1 LGFFYAYFF
10 VLAHLWLPS
19 RRNPAW
25 QFLGEQYM
33 ARKSAAQAAL
43 SNPPATSPVAQ
54 LSLVGEVLPTN
65 ICRNCDHYTPKI
77 IGDHG
82 RCVHKPKTS
91 MMKDTHVCAID
102 RFRAK
107 A

>member
-1 LGFFYAYFF
+1 
-10 VLAHLWLPS
+10 
-19 RRNPAW
+19 
-25 QFLGEQYM
+25 M
-33 ARKSAAQAAL
+33 ARKSTAKAAL
-43 SNPPATSPVAQ
+43 ADPPVATSVVAQ
-54 LSLVGEVLPTN
+54 LSLVGEVLPQN
-65 ICRNCDHYTPKI
+65 ICKNCDHYTAKI

-91 MMKDTHVCAID
+91 MMKETHVCAID